1 MIKIGEG
8 KELITMITM
17 ITMITIQNDIYYI
30 IEGLKAY
37 IKHLLWSGVEKFHK
51 YSTISI

>member
-17 ITMITIQNDIYYI
+17 ITIQNNIYYI
-30 IEGLKAY
+30 IVGLKAY